1 MRGSCLCGGVN
12 FSFLAL
18 HICLASCDFWNWPGI
33 TVSFSVAPEVLD
45 HTYISSMASPIR
57 KAVRLL
63 LPGNLNQHSKKIML
77 VLLVEK
83 VTDKREYKDKDNAQM
98 KQYCSIVGIGGDGVR
113 QDCVFFGESIEKTS
127 DIAVG
132 QCFGSH

>member
-18 HICLASCDFWNWPGI
+18 LICLASCDFWNWPGI

-57 KAVRLL
+57 KAARLL
-63 LPGNLNQHSKKIML
+63 VPGKLNEHSKNFML

-83 VTDKREYKDKDNAQM
+83 VPDKREYKDKDNAQV
-98 KQYCSIVGIGGDGVR
+98 KQYLSIVGIGGDGVR
-113 QDCVFFGESIEKTS
+113 QDCVFFGEAIEKMS
-127 DIAVG
+127 DIAEG
-132 QCFGSH
+132 MCFGPH

>member
-18 HICLASCDFWNWPGI
+18 LICLASCDFWNWPGI

-45 HTYISSMASPIR
+45 HTYISSMASPLR
-57 KAVRLL
+57 KAAKLL
-63 LPGNLNQHSKKIML
+63 VPGKLNEHSKNFIL
-77 VLLVEK
+77 VLRVEK
-83 VTDKREYKDKDNAQM
+83 VPDKREYKDKDNAQM